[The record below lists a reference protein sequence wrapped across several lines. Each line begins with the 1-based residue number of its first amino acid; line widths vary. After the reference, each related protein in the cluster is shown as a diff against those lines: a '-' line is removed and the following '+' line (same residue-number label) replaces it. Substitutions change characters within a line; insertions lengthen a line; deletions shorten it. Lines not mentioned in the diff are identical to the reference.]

1 MFAIVKTIKKFDLL
15 TFRWC
20 MARKHSA
27 DVAAISRWIS
37 RLGDGYCYLI
47 LALLLI
53 AFEVQHSN
61 ELFTTA
67 LAAFGVE
74 LPLYLLFKNTIR
86 RNRPAE
92 AITGFSAFLAPSDKF
107 SFPSGHTAAAF
118 LMATLIASFYP
129 EYTLL
134 SYSTA
139 ALIGSSRVL
148 LGVHFPTDIVA
159 GIVLGVGAASLALEL
174 MVVV

>member
-1 MFAIVKTIKKFDLL
+1 MFAIVETVKKFDLIA
-15 TFRWC
+15 FRWC
-20 MARKHSA
+20 MTRKHSA
-27 DVAAISRWIS
+27 DIAAISRWVS
-37 RLGDGYCYLI
+37 RIGDGYCYLI

-53 AFEVQHSN
+53 AFGVHHSN

-67 LAAFGVE
+67 LMSFAVE

-92 AITGFSAFLAPSDKF
+92 TITGFSAFLVPSDKF

-129 EYTLL
+129 EYTLPG
-134 SYSTA
+134 YSIA

-159 GIVLGVGAASLALEL
+159 GIVLGVGSASLALEYP
-174 MVVV
+174 VNF